1 MKRSRS
7 DRIPFASSVCTWTF
21 FYFLESNVLTRI
33 NVLTVPRTT
42 NRAKRSLLINFPS
55 KVVIN
60 LMREREREKERSF
73 SNGTQERD
81 VLAFL
86 TQFAPFSSLFLSLF
100 PSLSP
105 LFVRRT
111 VARYYI
117 HYRDL
122 RPPLLSRLLLLASVF
137 LLISYGPIVVF
148 CRLPMLP
155 SFSRRATPAPPSILS
170 LSPSSSFSSLP
181 PLVHRVPSSRL
192 IISALIGSE
201 EFRVG

>member
-1 MKRSRS
+1 M
-7 DRIPFASSVCTWTF
+7 
-21 FYFLESNVLTRI
+21 
-33 NVLTVPRTT
+33 
-42 NRAKRSLLINFPS
+42 
-55 KVVIN
+55 VIN
-60 LMREREREKERSF
+60 LRRKKERDENDHFRVSKQCA
-73 SNGTQERD
+73 GTRCPRC
-81 VLAFL
+81 FL
-86 TQFAPFSSLFLSLF
+86 RNLLRFLSLSLFLSL
-100 PSLSP
+100 PLSLP